1 MAESFYMSNVSPQL
15 PGFNRGIWKKLEE
28 QFRSWAPSSHPVFV
42 VTGPVLI
49 DPINSHIGQTCSISV
64 PWRFYKIML
73 DTASPMRAIAFV
85 LPANSST
92 QPLSSF
98 AMSIDEAER
107 ITGIDFFP
115 KLNDI
120 QEAKIEKTLLLQQW
134 RFN

>member
-1 MAESFYMSNVSPQL
+1 MPN
-15 PGFNRGIWKKLEE
+15 
-28 QFRSWAPSSHPVFV
+28 
-42 VTGPVLI
+42 
-49 DPINSHIGQTCSISV
+49 
-64 PWRFYKIML
+64 
-73 DTASPMRAIAFV
+73 
-85 LPANSST
+85 NSST

-120 QEAKIEKTLLLQQW
+120 QEAKIEKTLILNQW